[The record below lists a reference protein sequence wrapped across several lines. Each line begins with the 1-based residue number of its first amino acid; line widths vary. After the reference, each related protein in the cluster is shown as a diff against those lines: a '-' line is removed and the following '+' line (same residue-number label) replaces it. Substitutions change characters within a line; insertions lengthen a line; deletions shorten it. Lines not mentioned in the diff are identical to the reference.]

1 MHFVHQDLIEATDAN
16 VGKSI
21 PKFRWIAW
29 RVFFLFSFDDDGIGL
44 HGELETL
51 AGRSISINILES

>member
-1 MHFVHQDLIEATDAN
+1 MLILEKAYQSFD
-16 VGKSI
+16 GLHGE
-21 PKFRWIAW
+21 
-29 RVFFLFSFDDDGIGL
+29 FFLFSFDDDGIGV